1 VAASLLDD
9 HPSARGEAMVEQLIA
24 NGYQSPLYAGN
35 RVLLRQE
42 LGRIIYEL
50 DRDDD
55 HVDIVA
61 GTAH

>member
-1 VAASLLDD
+1 
-9 HPSARGEAMVEQLIA
+9 MVEQLIA

-50 DRDDD
+50 DREAQRR
-55 HVDIVA
+55 V
-61 GTAH
+61 